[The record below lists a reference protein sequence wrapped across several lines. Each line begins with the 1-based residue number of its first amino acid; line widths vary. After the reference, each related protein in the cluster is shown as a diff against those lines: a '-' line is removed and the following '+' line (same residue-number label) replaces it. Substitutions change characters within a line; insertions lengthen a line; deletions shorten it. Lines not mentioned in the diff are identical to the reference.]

1 MCFLGGP
8 LQEEIANKERME
20 TSDQNQYPSLLSSTS
35 PDKPDKGRRSSE
47 DLFAVH
53 DFNIEI
59 DLDVPAGSEYRSRTR
74 TGATSEFT
82 LPPIYI
88 NWQLVLSL
96 LNSICCLYSV

>member
-1 MCFLGGP
+1 MLKCVFSGP
-8 LQEEIANKERME
+8 MQDEIANKERME
-20 TSDQNQYPSLLSSTS
+20 TSDQNQYPTLLSSTS

-59 DLDVPAGSEYRSRTR
+59 DLDVPAGSEYRPHTR
-74 TGATSEFT
+74 TGVTSELT

-88 NWQLVLSL
+88 SWQLVLIL
-96 LNSICCLYSV
+96 LSI